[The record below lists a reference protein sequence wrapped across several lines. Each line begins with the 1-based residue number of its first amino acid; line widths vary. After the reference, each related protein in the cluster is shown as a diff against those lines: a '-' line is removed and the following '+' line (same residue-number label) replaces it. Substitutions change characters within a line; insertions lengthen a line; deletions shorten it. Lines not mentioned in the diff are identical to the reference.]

1 MKIVLVCHDVPYP
14 PIHGARVDAWRRIKA
29 FARFGVELQLI
40 SWCKELPK
48 PEEIAELEKY
58 AQKVHLLP
66 FKQTLMANFRRVVD
80 LFNYPLEVT
89 SRILRGYELENLLAK
104 VRAFNPDAIW
114 LDYLHAAELAF
125 HIKNDLNIPLL
136 SRSQNI
142 EYLYYQRLLASTI
155 DAKSRL
161 RRYFS
166 VSHLEDYEKKVL
178 QSSAFFYDISVDDL
192 KFWQKQGFSNG
203 RYLPPIVEFDGE
215 HRLDSQQDL
224 YDVVF
229 LGNLNVDNNVAGIVW
244 FVTSVMPILRAS
256 LPQIKILIAGSNP
269 IDKIL
274 QLCQER
280 DDLDLCINPDSSSA
294 IYNSGKVL
302 INPVPTGSGVSIK
315 SVEMLMSGKA
325 IVSRSQGMAG
335 LPEELKLYF
344 HIAEDAESFAQNIIK
359 LLSTNDRNACTECN
373 RAIAAPELLESLFGF
388 EVVKRVISDI
398 KSLHRHL

>member
-29 FARFGVELQLI
+29 FAHFGVELQII
-40 SWCKELPK
+40 SWCKEVPK
-48 PEEIAELEKY
+48 PEEIAELQKY
-58 AQKVHLLP
+58 AKEVHLLP
-66 FKQTLMANFRRVVD
+66 FNRTLAANFRRVVG
-80 LFNYPLEVT
+80 LLNYPLEVT
-89 SRILRGYELENLLAK
+89 SRILRGSQLENILAF
-104 VRAFNPDAIW
+104 VRAFEPDVIW

-125 HIKNDLNIPLL
+125 HIKNELNIPLL

-142 EYLYYQRLLASTI
+142 EYLYYRRLLASTI

-192 KFWQKQGFSNG
+192 KFWQEQGFSNG
-203 RYLPPIVEFDGE
+203 RYLPPIVEFDCE
-215 HRLDSQQDL
+215 QISKSQQDR

-229 LGNLNVDNNVAGIVW
+229 LGNLNVDNNVAGVVW
-244 FVTSVMPILRAS
+244 FVTQVLPILRANI
-256 LPQIKILIAGSNP
+256 PQIKILIAGSNP

-280 DDLDLCINPDSSSA
+280 DDLDLCINPPSSSA
-294 IYNSGKVL
+294 VYNSGKVL

-325 IVSRSQGMAG
+325 IVSRPQGIAG
-335 LPEELKLYF
+335 LPQELKSYF
-344 HIAEDAESFAQNIIK
+344 NIAEDAESFATAIIK
-359 LLSTNDRNACTECN
+359 LLSTSN
-373 RAIAAPELLESLFGF
+373 RASVEPELLKSLFGF

-398 KSLHRHL
+398 ESLSKSQVGV